1 MKYEKVQIGWFM
13 IILFSIIIISLTICY
28 LMKIGD
34 SPLPLKVYLT
44 LIISFVLVLL
54 TFYRLKIRVDDSGIH
69 IIYGIG
75 LVNVMIKP
83 EKINLVSVIK
93 TSWFSG
99 FGIRITENGMLYNI
113 QGENAIEISYEL
125 NGKNKNVQVGTN
137 DVLALKEF
145 IEKKYNVHQPLK
157 R

>member
-13 IILFSIIIISLTICY
+13 ILLFSIIIISLTICY

-44 LIISFVLVLL
+44 LIISLVLVLL
-54 TFYRLKIRVDDSGIH
+54 TFYRLKIRVDDSGIN

-113 QGENAIEISYEL
+113 QGQNAIEISYEL
-125 NGKNKNVQVGTN
+125 KGKNKTVQIGSN
-137 DVLALKEF
+137 DILALKEF
-145 IEKKYNVHQPLK
+145 IERKYKV